1 MYLDAWAGKPSL
13 WLANGG
19 LSLLDEVDQNWRSEP
34 LNQAIHAVAER
45 MPNGFSN
52 LIHAAPSHVQV
63 GDLLFVHA
71 GVDPNTSP
79 DMHFNR
85 KRPHIANNTHWA
97 WIREGFLT
105 WADGWNWDPT
115 ECRYRAGDAIV
126 IHGHSPAITLP
137 LSAETISL
145 KPCDEIDRFSRIC
158 LDIGSAQLG
167 QIAWARFYR
176 CGEETKMQIAA
187 VSELVTVDPSDL
199 FF

>member
-1 MYLDAWAGKPSL
+1 MTMSASFKQHQLP
-13 WLANGG
+13 
-19 LSLLDEVDQNWRSEP
+19 
-34 LNQAIHAVAER
+34 ER
-45 MPNGFSN
+45 T
-52 LIHAAPSHVQV
+52 IHAAILSSEDIFAI
-63 GDLLFVHA
+63 GD
-71 GVDPNTSP
+71 
-79 DMHFNR
+79 
-85 KRPHIANNTHWA
+85 
-97 WIREGFLT
+97 
-105 WADGWNWDPT
+105 
-115 ECRYRAGDAIV
+115 

-158 LDIGSAQLG
+158 LDIGSAQLS